1 MVEKPVRIVPEIR
14 FGTFEVDL
22 RSGELRK
29 NGVNL
34 KLSGQPFQ
42 VLAVLLER
50 PGEVIT
56 REEFQKRLWPD
67 TFVDF
72 DHNLNTAI
80 NKIREV
86 LGDSAESPRFVETLP
101 RRGYRFIGV
110 VNDADHTASKE
121 KPAFRIGRA
130 FVWVGVSAAVAVIV
144 ALVILVWLHVGAWRD
159 RLFER
164 SPRIHALAVLPLE
177 NLSNAPEQEY
187 FSDGMTEAIITELGR
202 FSGPRVISRQSIMR
216 FKGSK
221 KALQEIAKELR
232 VDAVVE
238 GTVER
243 SGDRVRISVR
253 LAEIDPERQLWAQE
267 YDRDIHDV
275 LALHADIARSVSNEI
290 RAKLNPDQ
298 QRNLTTRQ
306 PVDAEAH
313 SEYLKGLYFEH
324 IDTAVAIT
332 HFNNSIQ
339 RDSTFAPAFA
349 ELAMSY
355 FWQAHQYAAGP
366 PVPEMQPLAR
376 AAATKALQIDPSLA
390 PAHLALGL
398 LATSDYNWAEAQAQ
412 YQASL

>member
-187 FSDGMTEAIITELGR
+187 FSDGMTDALITELGKIG
-202 FSGPRVISRQSIMR
+202 GPRVISRQSVMQ

-221 KALQEIAKELR
+221 KPLPEIARDLG
-232 VDAVVE
+232 VDAVLE
-238 GTVER
+238 GAVER
-243 SGDRVRISVR
+243 SGDRVRISVH
-253 LAEIDPERQLWAQE
+253 LAQVDPERQLWARE
-267 YDRDIHDV
+267 YDRDIRDV
-275 LALHADIARSVSNEI
+275 LGLQADIARSVAAEI
-290 RAKLNPDQ
+290 RIKLSPEEKRDLAKRMPVNP
-298 QRNLTTRQ
+298 
-306 PVDAEAH
+306 EAH
-313 SEYLKGLYFEH
+313 SEYLQGFYDTGGLASS
-324 IDTAVAIT
+324 TK
-332 HFNNSIQ
+332 HFKNSIA
-339 RDSTFAPAFA
+339 RDPTFAPAYA
-349 ELAMSY
+349 ELAINY
-355 FWQAHQYAAGP
+355 FWEAHPGNGELPAK
-366 PVPEMQPLAR
+366 EMLPLATQ
-376 AAATKALQIDPSLA
+376 AARQALQLDPSL
-390 PAHLALGL
+390 PQAHLAMGL
-398 LATSDYNWAEAQAQ
+398 LATSD
-412 YQASL
+412 